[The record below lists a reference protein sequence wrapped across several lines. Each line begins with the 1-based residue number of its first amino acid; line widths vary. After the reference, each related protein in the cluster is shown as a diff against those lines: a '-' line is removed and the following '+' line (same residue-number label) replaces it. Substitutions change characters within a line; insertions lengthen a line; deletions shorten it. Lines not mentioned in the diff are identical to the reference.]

1 MPIHMVGSPNS
12 KPHWKDVQEEAYFG
26 HSPIKTLRQKRE
38 EDFQKRQK
46 ERVRQEEVHA
56 AYEKEKRLEMSNRL
70 EKRLEFAPGYGPT
83 KWLWPTAYEHPRSYV
98 PGGDILLEFGS
109 VVHQHGG
116 KGTGI
121 VIGNPASY
129 SSVEPGSFPSPSA
142 SDGYPSP

>member
-1 MPIHMVGSPNS
+1 MHPPRSADWSAHG
-12 KPHWKDVQEEAYFG
+12 
-26 HSPIKTLRQKRE
+26 
-38 EDFQKRQK
+38 
-46 ERVRQEEVHA
+46 
-56 AYEKEKRLEMSNRL
+56 
-70 EKRLEFAPGYGPT
+70 FASCSQGPT